1 MAPAAITIDIDPIIH
16 LGPLSVAWHGLTIA
30 IGIALGT
37 AVATRF
43 GRRRELDPDLI
54 FNAVV
59 WMTVAGIAGARLVF
73 LAENDAAALIDP
85 GEWFGSRG
93 FSFYGGLVFGAVAAT
108 VVLRRGRNGAH
119 ALPYLD
125 AMAFG
130 FPLAMAVGRI
140 GDVIN
145 GEHYG
150 PVSDAPWA
158 IRYVNPEADVPS
170 GDLAYHSGGLYEVV
184 LALALAAVVPI
195 LSRRLRRPGQLL
207 WAVVGLYGLGR
218 FAMFFYRSD
227 SPQLAFGLDTSQA
240 LSLALIAVACV
251 GLVWGQRG
259 HLTRRRRGAVGT
271 GVVLVVAAVV
281 AAGCGG
287 SDDDSAP
294 GAGADD
300 PVLEDPGPVHVHGL
314 GVDPRD
320 GALFIATHT
329 GLFRAPDGQRK
340 AKRVAG
346 RYQDTMA
353 FTVTGPNR
361 FLGSGHPD
369 GREDLPPF
377 LGLIESRDAGR
388 SWKPVSLQGKA
399 DFHLLEVAG
408 RRVYGFGSD
417 FESREARFMVSEN
430 RGRTWSNRRIPEPF
444 ISLAVDPGDRNR
456 LVAAGEGG
464 LHRSTD
470 GGRTWRSLRGR
481 PGLLAWAPG
490 GRLYLAEQSG
500 AVSASA
506 DSGGRWDEVGRL
518 AAAPSAFDVGGRAEL
533 LAALHDGRI
542 ERSTDGGATWTLR
555 SAP

>member
-1 MAPAAITIDIDPIIH
+1 MDLRDH
-16 LGPLSVAWHGLTIA
+16 LP
-30 IGIALGT
+30 
-37 AVATRF
+37 
-43 GRRRELDPDLI
+43 
-54 FNAVV
+54 
-59 WMTVAGIAGARLVF
+59 
-73 LAENDAAALIDP
+73 
-85 GEWFGSRG
+85 
-93 FSFYGGLVFGAVAAT
+93 
-108 VVLRRGRNGAH
+108 
-119 ALPYLD
+119 
-125 AMAFG
+125 
-130 FPLAMAVGRI
+130 
-140 GDVIN
+140 
-145 GEHYG
+145 
-150 PVSDAPWA
+150 
-158 IRYVNPEADVPS
+158 
-170 GDLAYHSGGLYEVV
+170 
-184 LALALAAVVPI
+184 
-195 LSRRLRRPGQLL
+195 
-207 WAVVGLYGLGR
+207 
-218 FAMFFYRSD
+218 
-227 SPQLAFGLDTSQA
+227 
-240 LSLALIAVACV
+240 
-251 GLVWGQRG
+251 
-259 HLTRRRRGAVGT
+259 RRRRSAAAAAAAF
-271 GVVLVVAAVV
+271 VVAAAIV

-287 SDDDSAP
+287 SDDDSAS

-329 GLFRAPDGQRK
+329 GLFRAPDGERK

-399 DFHLLEVAG
+399 DFHLLEVAS

-417 FESREARFMVSEN
+417 FESREARFMVSDD
-430 RGRTWSNRRIPEPF
+430 RGRTWSDRRIPEPF
-444 ISLAVDPGDRNR
+444 ISLAVDPGDRDR
-456 LVAAGEGG
+456 LVAAGESG

-470 GGRTWRSLRGR
+470 AGRTWRSLRGA
-481 PGLLAWAPG
+481 PGLLAWPRR

-500 AVSASA
+500 AVSASS
-506 DSGGRWDEVGRL
+506 DGGGRWNGVGRL
-518 AAAPSAFDVGGRAEL
+518 GGAPSAFDAGGRAEL